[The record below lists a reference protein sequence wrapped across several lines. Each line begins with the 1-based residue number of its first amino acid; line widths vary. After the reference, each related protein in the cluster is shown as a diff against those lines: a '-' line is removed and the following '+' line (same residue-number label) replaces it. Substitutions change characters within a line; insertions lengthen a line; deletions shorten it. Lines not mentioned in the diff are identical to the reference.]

1 MTRRAVLA
9 AMLAA
14 SMAGGLPAC
23 GGGSGDGGGV
33 DAAVDAPG
41 AAPLFP
47 ADYAATYQQV
57 RACRNS
63 LDHDLHRIRVVASP
77 DALASYNGRTM
88 PFPAGAIVLK
98 EEYEGSDTTCAGPI
112 VSFTVMKKLAA
123 GSAAATLD
131 WQWQE
136 VSGDR
141 RTVNEDNRSC
151 VGCHKFC
158 GVPPEGYDG
167 TCTVP

>member
-1 MTRRAVLA
+1 MTQRAVPAAALA
-9 AMLAA
+9 AALAA
-14 SMAGGLPAC
+14 GLLAC
-23 GGGSGDGGGV
+23 GGGEGGT
-33 DAAVDAPG
+33 DAAIDAPG

-47 ADYAATYQQV
+47 DNYAATYQQV

-63 LDHDLHRIRVVASP
+63 LDHDLHRIRVLAAP
-77 DALASYNGRTM
+77 EALASYMGRTA

-98 EEYEGSDTTCAGPI
+98 EEYDGDDTTCAGPI
-112 VSFTVMKKLAA
+112 VSFTVMQKLAT
-123 GSAAATLD
+123 GSSAATLD

-151 VGCHKFC
+151 VGCHTSC
-158 GVPPEGYDG
+158 GKPPEGFDG